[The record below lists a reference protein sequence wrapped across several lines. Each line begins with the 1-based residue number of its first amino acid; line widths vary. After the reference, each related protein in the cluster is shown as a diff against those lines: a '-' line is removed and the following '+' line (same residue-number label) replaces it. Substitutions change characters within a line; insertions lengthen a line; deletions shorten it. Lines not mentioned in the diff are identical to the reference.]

1 MSVPGGHFQPAGS
14 AGGKVIIIGFVG
26 GFVSQD
32 DAKHPEV
39 QFAAYLRYRYPLI
52 EATRTRVFLLGNV
65 LLGLLVF
72 LALRITDDGSE
83 DADTALA
90 SLDRPAKL
98 VSARRFAAGLRYVTW
113 SKAYLYG
120 HVEREVAE
128 AFAHFGGGTT
138 CALEQ
143 MLSGPV
149 DAVYIA
155 THPRQSSYLRLSC
168 SLTAGK
174 HVLCEKPSMLN
185 GQQLEEV
192 LVAAST
198 RGLLFMEAMK
208 TPFFPLYRRL
218 REHLEQDPI
227 GQVAF
232 VRAGSSIADIPLN
245 HPIYNLDVG
254 GGSLLGIGPYEAFL
268 ALDWLGPVERVQT
281 FGQIGPTGIDTFATL
296 QTKHLNGMAQLY
308 CGLGLHGEGDAL
320 LVGPLGNVTIPSK
333 WWNPIYATIRY
344 IDGRTVELD
353 EPFEST
359 GFN

>member
-1 MSVPGGHFQPAGS
+1 MRQFGGAT
-14 AGGKVIIIGFVG
+14 
-26 GFVSQD
+26 
-32 DAKHPEV
+32 
-39 QFAAYLRYRYPLI
+39 
-52 EATRTRVFLLGNV
+52 TRT
-65 LLGLLVF
+65 
-72 LALRITDDGSE
+72 
-83 DADTALA
+83 
-90 SLDRPAKL
+90 LD
-98 VSARRFAAGLRYVTW
+98 
-113 SKAYLYG
+113 
-120 HVEREVAE
+120 
-128 AFAHFGGGTT
+128 
-138 CALEQ
+138 Q
-143 MLSGPV
+143 MLSSSV

-155 THPRQSSYLRLSC
+155 THPDSHHAYALAA
-168 SLTAGK
+168 LTAGK

-185 GQQLEEV
+185 GQQLEDV

-232 VRAGSSIADIPLN
+232 VRAGSSVANIPLN
-245 HPIYNLDVG
+245 HPIYNLDLG

-296 QTKHLNGMAQLY
+296 QTMHLNGIAQLY

-320 LVGPLGNVTIPSK
+320 LAGPLGNVAIASK
-333 WWNPIYATIRY
+333 WWNPAHATIRY
-344 IDGRTVELD
+344 VDGHTVELD

-359 GFN
+359 GFNYEIGHFCDLLRNNCTESLIITYDMSRQMMSIPRSCPSCDQPRLPPGALGERLAGISLIFGPSMLTDGISVSAKSPIALIESSRVVPEISRETFFPSADLSLLIHTASMFGLKPCGCPEWSLGATVVS